1 MKYMQ
6 EEHALSTVIGHIY
19 EASYNPEKWS
29 VVLEKIAKY
38 TGAHSTA
45 ILYKNQDSESQGC
58 SYSYNFPD
66 EDIKK
71 FIDFG
76 VDPNFYLFYEK
87 ASIGTAAA
95 SDLLVPDRSKLEA
108 RLGEKYISMAQSTV
122 FYHMAGG
129 LLYEDDRRIVGI
141 GVMCPKEMGPMNE
154 QQIEKLDM
162 LIPHLQR
169 ALIIQN
175 ELRQLNDRVKA
186 LHESLDRLLIG
197 LILFDK
203 QLKPIYINP
212 VAKSILKYHPAIQFE
227 NGKISASHHED
238 TEKIH
243 SALVKALSAS
253 TADNIDEAST
263 SFGIKHHENA
273 TTLPVIISPVNGI
286 VKGFQVGDQEA
297 VVDMCFSD
305 PERPYLVETDKL
317 TEIFGLTKA
326 EAQVA
331 TSMANG
337 ISPKDIATMNNVE
350 VSTIRSQLKSI
361 YQKMGVNTQAELVK
375 SLLTGPFNSNI

>member
-1 MKYMQ
+1 MQ
-6 EEHALSTVIGHIY
+6 EEQALSTVIGNIY
-19 EASYNPEKWS
+19 EASYRPENWPF
-29 VVLEKIAKY
+29 VLEKIAKY

-45 ILYKNQDSESQGC
+45 ILYKNKDSETQGC

-66 EDIKK
+66 EDIEK
-71 FIDFG
+71 FVGFG

-87 ASIGTAAA
+87 ACIGTAAA
-95 SDLLVPDRSKLEA
+95 SDLLIPDRNELEA
-108 RLGEKYISMAQSTV
+108 RLGKKYISMVQSTV

-129 LLYEDDRRIVGI
+129 LFYEDDSRIVGI
-141 GVMCPKEMGPMNE
+141 GVMCPKEMGPMTE
-154 QQIEKLDM
+154 QQIEKIDM
-162 LIPHLQR
+162 LLPHLQR
-169 ALIIQN
+169 ALMIQN

-212 VAKSILKYHPAIQFE
+212 VAKSILKYHPAIRFE

-238 TEKIH
+238 SEKIH

-253 TADNIDEAST
+253 TADNSDDAST
-263 SFGIKHHENA
+263 SLGIKHHENS

-286 VKGFQVGDQEA
+286 VKGFMSGGQEA

-305 PERPYLVETDKL
+305 PDRPYLLEAEKL
-317 TEIFGLTKA
+317 SKTFGLTKA

-337 ISPKDIATMNNVE
+337 LSPKDIATVNKVE
-350 VSTIRSQLKSI
+350 ISTVRSQLKAI
-361 YQKMGVNTQAELVK
+361 YQKIGVNTQAELVK
-375 SLLTGPFNSNI
+375 VLLTGPYNFNI

>member
-1 MKYMQ
+1 MQ
-6 EEHALSTVIGHIY
+6 EVQALSTVIGHIY
-19 EASYNPEKWS
+19 EASYHPEKWS
-29 VVLEKIAKY
+29 VVLEMVAKY

-45 ILYKNQDSESQGC
+45 ILYKNQDTETQGC
-58 SYSYNFPD
+58 SYSYNFPA

-95 SDLLVPDRSKLEA
+95 SDLLVPDRNELEA
-108 RLGEKYISMAQSTV
+108 RLGEKYLSVAKSTV

-129 LLYEDDRRIVGI
+129 LLYEDDSRIVGI

-175 ELRQLNDRVKA
+175 QLHQLNDRVKA
-186 LHESLDRLLIG
+186 LHENLDRLLIG

-203 QLKPIYINP
+203 HLKPVYINP
-212 VAKSILKYHPAIQFE
+212 VAKSILKYHPAIRIE
-227 NGKISASHHED
+227 NGKISASNHED

-243 SALVKALSAS
+243 RALNKAISSAM
-253 TADNIDEAST
+253 ADYSDDMST
-263 SFGIKHHENA
+263 SLGIKHPECS
-273 TTLPVIISPVNGI
+273 TILPVIISPMNGLSQ
-286 VKGFQVGDQEA
+286 GFEPESMNA
-297 VVDMCFSD
+297 HAAMCFSD
-305 PERPYLVETDKL
+305 PERTYPVEADKL
-317 TEIFGLTKA
+317 AVIYGLTRA
-326 EAQVA
+326 EAQLA
-331 TSMANG
+331 ISMANG
-337 ISPKDIATMNNVE
+337 LSPSEIAKMNNVQ
-350 VSTIRSQLKSI
+350 VSTVRSHLKEI
-361 YQKMGVNTQAELVK
+361 YNKIGVKTQAELVK
-375 SLLTGPFNSNI
+375 TLLTGPFSSNI